1 MTPSDANN
9 VETATQ
15 RNFIPGLAPV
25 AAADEEG

>member
-15 RNFIPGLAPV
+15 RNFVPGLALV
-25 AAADEEG
+25 AADEEG